1 MTVQE
6 IIARIDK
13 LEEEQF
19 ILEMKDV
26 WNSRDYAR
34 DRALTEEI
42 KALRAKLEE

>member
-19 ILEMKDV
+19 IIEMKDV
-26 WNSRDYAR
+26 WSSRDYAR

-42 KALRAKLEE
+42 KTLRTKLKE